1 MRKILFAFF
10 LFATL
15 AVQAQVTTSPSLLNF
30 FTVFVGTP
38 DSLSLE
44 IQNNGLTDYE
54 VSDVLLFHDAFS
66 VNESQFVIPAG
77 GSHTIWVKC
86 DPRHNVK
93 YADYIYLV
101 SRSHPEPVAVF
112 TYAFVKY
119 ADPYYDGTQNKYHE
133 DLKAA
138 LKSLLNFGATDLSY
152 NLARD
157 SIFMNVDN
165 EKVNGGGAAQN
176 TLECVYT
183 GTVITGYLNRADAQ
197 TNYNFNTEHT
207 FPQSLFGSNW
217 PMVADM
223 HHLFAVTSTA
233 NTERSNKPFAE
244 IASPSWT
251 QGGSSANGTFFEPR
265 DLQKGVTARALFY
278 FVTRFQDFSGWTA
291 PQEALLR
298 TWNSTFPPTAAE
310 VNRNDIIQRIQSNR
324 NPYTD
329 HPEFLERIASVTTV
343 NNGPT
348 APELYQSGDT
358 LFFHDVPSGS
368 TLQGKFHISNQGWS
382 DMAVSNFVLNDP
394 AYTFAV
400 ATPTTVKRDSAKTLY
415 IDFSPGQPNQTYQ
428 STLTFSTDDPAHGS
442 VTVYLVGT
450 SIEAGLDAPHW
461 VSPPFCFPNPSQ
473 GSVQLNRGGWVGNLT
488 FSICDLMGREVRRG
502 NLGHGAETLSLP
514 MEGLAK
520 GQWLV
525 RIQAPTGASHTLKLA
540 WMGQ

>member
-1 MRKILFAFF
+1 MRRILFAFF

-15 AVQAQVTTSPSLLNF
+15 TAQAQVTTSPSLLNF
-30 FTVFVGTP
+30 FTVFVGSP
-38 DSLSLE
+38 DSLSLD
-44 IQNNGLTDYE
+44 IQNNGTTDYE

-66 VNESQFVIPAG
+66 VNETQFVVPAG

-101 SRSHPEPVAVF
+101 SRSHPEPLAVF

-119 ADPYYDGTQNKYHE
+119 TDPYYDGTQNKYHE
-133 DLKAA
+133 DLKAS
-138 LKSLLNFGATDLSY
+138 LKTLLNFGATDLSY

-165 EKVNGGGAAQN
+165 EKANGGGAAQN

-183 GTVITGYLNRADAQ
+183 GTVITGYLNRGDAQ

-244 IASPSWT
+244 ITSPTWT
-251 QGGSSANGTFFEPR
+251 QGGSSANGTYFEPR
-265 DLQKGVTARALFY
+265 DVQKGVTARALFY
-278 FVTRFQDFSGWTA
+278 FVTRFQDFSNWTA

-298 TWNSTFPPTAAE
+298 TWSNTFPPTAAE

-329 HPEFLERIASVTTV
+329 HPEFLERIASVTTT

-358 LFFHDVPSGS
+358 LFFQDVPSGS
-368 TLQGKFHISNQGWS
+368 VQHGQFHIGNQGWS

-394 AYTFAV
+394 AYTFAG
-400 ATPTTVKRDSAKTLY
+400 ATPTMVKRDSAKTLY
-415 IDFSPGQPNQTYQ
+415 IDFAPVQPNQTYQ
-428 STLTFSTDDPAHGS
+428 STLTFTTDDPSHS
-442 VTVYLVGT
+442 TVTVYLVGT
-450 SIEAGLDAPHW
+450 SIEAGVDAPQL
-461 VSPPFCFPNPSQ
+461 VAPPFCFPNPSH
-473 GSVQLNRGGWVGNLT
+473 GSVQLNRGGWAGALSY
-488 FSICDLMGREVRRG
+488 SIHDLLGREVRSGQLGRG
-502 NLGHGAETLSLP
+502 FASLSLP
-514 MEGLAK
+514 MEGLAP
-520 GQWLV
+520 GEWLV
-525 RIQAPTGASHTLKLA
+525 RVSDLEGSSISLKVIWL
-540 WMGQ
+540 GL